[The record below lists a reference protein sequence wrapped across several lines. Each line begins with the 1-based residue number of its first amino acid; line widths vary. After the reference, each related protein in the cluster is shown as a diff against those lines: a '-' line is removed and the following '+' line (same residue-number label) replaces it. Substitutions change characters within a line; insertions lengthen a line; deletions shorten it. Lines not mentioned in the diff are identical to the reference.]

1 MPNAL
6 RGEVYPLKCRAT
18 LVDWCTC
25 RVYRFIRPCNHRL
38 LIRLY
43 LYSNIYSTVDS
54 FIAVS
59 EGVYV
64 YNQCPIWLK
73 GKFTY
78 VVNNV
83 YEDVDF
89 IPVAWEMVKK
99 PFCVRPN
106 ATFGRQLYA
115 LVYNVNS
122 ILGNL
127 ESVILLLLIRLG
139 NPDSL
144 HYSLREKFGPPL
156 SKSPYRFLQLS

>member
-1 MPNAL
+1 MTGAQSQAFNSF
-6 RGEVYPLKCRAT
+6 
-18 LVDWCTC
+18 D
-25 RVYRFIRPCNHRL
+25 IIHRL
-38 LIRLY
+38 S

-54 FIAVS
+54 FIIVS

-64 YNQCPIWLK
+64 YNQCTIWLK
-73 GKFTY
+73 GKVTY

-89 IPVAWEMVKK
+89 IPVAWDIVKK

-115 LVYNVNS
+115 LVHNVNS

-127 ESVILLLLIRLG
+127 ESVILFLLIRLG
-139 NPDSL
+139 NPDFL
-144 HYSLREKFGPPL
+144 HYSSREKFGPPL

>member
-1 MPNAL
+1 MSSHLSWLVHMSGIPFHQAL
-6 RGEVYPLKCRAT
+6 QSQAFNSF
-18 LVDWCTC
+18 D
-25 RVYRFIRPCNHRL
+25 IIH
-38 LIRLY
+38 RLY
-43 LYSNIYSTVDS
+43 LYSNIYSIVNS
-54 FIAVS
+54 FTAVS

-64 YNQCPIWLK
+64 YNQCTIWLK

-89 IPVAWEMVKK
+89 IRVAWEIVKK

-115 LVYNVNS
+115 LVHNVNS
-122 ILGNL
+122 NLGNL
-127 ESVILLLLIRLG
+127 ECVILFLLIRLG
-139 NPDSL
+139 NPDFL
-144 HYSLREKFGPPL
+144 HYLLREKFCPPL